1 MSISCVRL
9 LRPSPA
15 SRLCLIRLVLF
26 VCLLRCCVCLISLF
40 LNPSFSFISTNSF
53 NLLTPLSVLC
63 CPSRVIRLVCVC
75 PSCASVYLLR
85 LSISCVSFVYL
96 LRPSVL
102 CVMSNSSGSIVYLPI
117 HSNALNSISLKR
129 LSGSTCLTGFE
140 VFGVFGV
147 FEVFKVVRMVQRL
160 NRYSMVT
167 PC

>member
-15 SRLCLIRLVLF
+15 SRLCLVRLVLF

-53 NLLTPLSVLC
+53 DLLTPLSVPGRPSNASIRCVHLVRPSRASISC
-63 CPSRVIRLVCVC
+63 CPSHVVRL
-75 PSCASVYLLR
+75 LLF
-85 LSISCVSFVYL
+85 VSFNIL
-96 LRPSVL
+96 
-102 CVMSNSSGSIVYLPI
+102 NDSSGSIVYLPI
-117 HSNALNSISLKR
+117 HSNVFISISLKR

-147 FEVFKVVRMVQRL
+147 FEVFKGVRLVQRL